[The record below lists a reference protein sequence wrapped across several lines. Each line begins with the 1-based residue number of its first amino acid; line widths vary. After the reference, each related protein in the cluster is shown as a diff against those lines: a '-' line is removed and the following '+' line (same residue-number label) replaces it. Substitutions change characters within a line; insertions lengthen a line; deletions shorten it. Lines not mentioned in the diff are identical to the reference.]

1 MSGPLEL
8 LARLGAAVRGSLA
21 DIGDAA
27 RLLLRLLALV
37 PAALA
42 RLRLVSDQI
51 HFLGNHSLAIIG
63 VSGLFVGFVLGL
75 QGYYTL
81 QVPIGALF
89 RDGAGWAVFVVES
102 GRARLRAVTIGHQTD
117 LAAEITAGLA
127 EGAQVIAFPGARIAE
142 GSRVTAAPG
151 G

>member
-42 RLRLVSDQI
+42 R
-51 HFLGNHSLAIIG
+51 A
-63 VSGLFVGFVLGL
+63 GL
-75 QGYYTL
+75 QGVRF
-81 QVPIGALF
+81 VPIAGLRHLAVGALVWHEEA
-89 RDGAGWAVFVVES
+89 DSPA
-102 GRARLRAVTIGHQTD
+102 LRALID
-117 LAAEITAGLA
+117 C
-127 EGAQVIAFPGARIAE
+127 ARGCLQE
-142 GSRVTAAPG
+142 PFLQSPPP
-151 G
+151 